1 MSTTQL
7 ARVRTAVRTGAAR
20 RVRLAA
26 QITQPEIAADVQVSA
41 AAISR
46 WEAGERAPRGAAALR
61 YLRVLER
68 LSAATGV
75 PLDGGAR

>member
-1 MSTTQL
+1 MPESAPQY
-7 ARVRTAVRTGAAR
+7 GQ
-20 RVRLAA
+20 VRLGGYGVAA